1 MSEKPKRVAI
11 VGAGIVGISTAIW
24 LQRAGVDVVVI
35 DREAQAG
42 EATSFGNGGVL
53 AACAMVPVTVPGL
66 FAKAPKMLL
75 SRNEPLFLKWR
86 YLPRLA
92 PWLIRYLRHANATDA
107 ARAADALAGLV
118 TDALADHQA
127 LAAGTGA
134 ENWLQAS
141 DYLYLYKNRAAFQ
154 ADAFGWNLRRAHGI
168 EWQELE
174 GDAFRQFDP
183 AFSPDIG
190 FAVKM
195 DRHGYITDPGR
206 YVKALAAH
214 MQAQG
219 GQLLQGG
226 VSDIAREGGKVTGL
240 WVDGQMLKADAVVI
254 AAGIWSRELAARLG
268 LKVPMET
275 ERGYHLELIEPSFT
289 PRVPV
294 MHAAGKFVITPMQGR
309 IRLAGIVEFGGL
321 DAPPSKAPF
330 DLLRRNLRRAMPRLT
345 WKAESEWMG
354 HRPAPA
360 DSIPVIG
367 PVPGIPGAWLG
378 FGHHHI
384 GLTAGPATGRL
395 LAQMIVGTKTNL
407 DASAYSPARF
417 ARKNQGRV

>member
-1 MSEKPKRVAI
+1 MSNNPKKVAI

-35 DREAQAG
+35 DREGQAG
-42 EATSFGNGGVL
+42 EATSYGNGGVL

-66 FAKAPKMLL
+66 FAKAPRMLL
-75 SRNEPLFLKWR
+75 DRNEPLFLKWR

-92 PWLIRYLRHANATDA
+92 PWLIRYLRHANARDA
-107 ARAADALAGLV
+107 ARAAAALAPLV
-118 TDALADHQA
+118 TGSLADHQA
-127 LAAGTGA
+127 LADGTGA
-134 ENWLQAS
+134 ECWLQAS
-141 DYLYLYKNRAAFQ
+141 DYLYLYKDRAAFE

-183 AFSPDIG
+183 AFSSEIG

-195 DRHGYITDPGR
+195 GQHGYITDPGR

-214 MQAQG
+214 MQVQG
-219 GQLLQGG
+219 GQLLKGT
-226 VSDIAREGGKVTGL
+226 VSDILRDGGRVSGL
-240 WVDGQMLKADAVVI
+240 RIDGQNLHADAVVI
-254 AAGIWSRELAARLG
+254 TAGIWSRELAARLG

-275 ERGYHLELIEPSFT
+275 ERGYHLELINPAFT
-289 PRVPV
+289 PRTPV

-309 IRLAGIVEFGGL
+309 LRLAGIVEFGGL

-330 DLLRRNLRRAMPRLT
+330 DLLRRNIQKAMPRLT
-345 WKAESEWMG
+345 WQDESTWMG

-367 PVPGIPGAWLG
+367 AVPGINGAWLG

-395 LAQMIVGTKTNL
+395 LAQMIVGAKTNL

-417 ARKNQGRV
+417 ANKS

>member
-1 MSEKPKRVAI
+1 M
-11 VGAGIVGISTAIW
+11 G
-24 LQRAGVDVVVI
+24 
-35 DREAQAG
+35 
-42 EATSFGNGGVL
+42 
-53 AACAMVPVTVPGL
+53 TV
-66 FAKAPKMLL
+66 
-75 SRNEPLFLKWR
+75 
-86 YLPRLA
+86 
-92 PWLIRYLRHANATDA
+92 
-107 ARAADALAGLV
+107 
-118 TDALADHQA
+118 
-127 LAAGTGA
+127 
-134 ENWLQAS
+134 
-141 DYLYLYKNRAAFQ
+141 
-154 ADAFGWNLRRAHGI
+154 
-168 EWQELE
+168 
-174 GDAFRQFDP
+174 
-183 AFSPDIG
+183 
-190 FAVKM
+190 
-195 DRHGYITDPGR
+195 
-206 YVKALAAH
+206 
-214 MQAQG
+214 
-219 GQLLQGG
+219 
-226 VSDIAREGGKVTGL
+226 
-240 WVDGQMLKADAVVI
+240 
-254 AAGIWSRELAARLG
+254 RLG

-321 DAPPSKAPF
+321 HAPPSKTPF

-367 PVPGIPGAWLG
+367 PVPGISGAWLG